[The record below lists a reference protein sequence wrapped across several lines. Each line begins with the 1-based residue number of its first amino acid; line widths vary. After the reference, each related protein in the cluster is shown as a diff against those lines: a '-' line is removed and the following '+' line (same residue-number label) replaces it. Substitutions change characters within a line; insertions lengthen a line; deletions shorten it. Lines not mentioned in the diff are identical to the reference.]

1 MVISK
6 ELINYSLKNLW
17 QSKGRS
23 FMTILSIFVG
33 ITTIFIFISFGWGLY
48 DYTNSLQGSSSV
60 DKVII
65 QAKGVGA
72 PGLDDTFKLTDDDVN
87 AIEKAPGVLEVTGS
101 YFKAAQ
107 VTQDSEIKYAFLV
120 SYDPDKPIMME
131 VFNVDIHEGRWLRKG
146 ETGKAIAGYNYLLP
160 DRIFPEEYVLGDSI
174 EIDGEKV
181 RIVGFL
187 EEVGNPADDS
197 QIYITND
204 YMEDLYSDQNLSYG
218 MIIARVDVTNIREVI
233 EKIEKNLRKER
244 DLEEGQEDFYVQS
257 FEDLI
262 ASFAVALNVIIAFV
276 ILIALISVV
285 VSAVNTA
292 NTMVTSVLERVK
304 EIGIMKSVGARNS
317 EIFKIFLFESAFLGF
332 VAGVLG
338 TALGWL
344 VSYIAGVTLDN
355 LGWGFLS
362 PHFSASLFI
371 GCIAFATL
379 TGAIS
384 GAWPAW
390 SASKIKPVDAL
401 RYE

>member
-17 QSKGRS
+17 QSRGRS

-48 DYTNSLQGSSSV
+48 DYTESFQSSSSV
-60 DKVII
+60 DKVMI
-65 QAKGVGA
+65 QAKGMGA
-72 PGLDDTFKLTDDDVN
+72 PGLDDTFKLTDDDLE
-87 AIEKAPGVLEVTGS
+87 AIEKVAGVFEASGS
-101 YFKAAQ
+101 YFRAAQ
-107 VTQDSEIKYAFLV
+107 VEKGTEQKYIFFI
-120 SYDPDKPIMME
+120 SYDPKKPIMME
-131 VFNVDIHEGRWLRKG
+131 LSNIDIEEGRWLRNG
-146 ETGKAIAGYNYLLP
+146 EAGRVIAGYNYLIP
-160 DRIFPEEYVLGDSI
+160 GRIFPDQYALGDMI
-174 EIDGEKV
+174 KIDGKKM

-204 YMEDLYSDQNLSYG
+204 YMEELYADDNLSYG
-218 MIIARVDVTNIREVI
+218 MLIARVDVKNIDEI
-233 EKIEKNLRKER
+233 IAKIEKNLRKER
-244 DLEEGQEDFYVQS
+244 GLEEGQEDFYVQS
-257 FEDLI
+257 FQDLI
-262 ASFAVALNVIIAFV
+262 ESFAIALNVIIAFV

-292 NTMVTSVLERVK
+292 NTMVTSVLERIK
-304 EIGIMKSVGARNS
+304 EIGIMKSVGAQNS
-317 EIFKIFLFESAFLGF
+317 EIFKVFLFESAFLGF

-338 TALGWL
+338 VALGWL
-344 VSYIAGVTLDN
+344 VSYIAGVILDN
-355 LGWGFLS
+355 FGWGFLS
-362 PHFSASLFI
+362 PHFSASLFL

-390 SASKIKPVDAL
+390 SASKIRPVDAL